1 MQFRDAD
8 DAAASIAF
16 ARFLQER
23 AWMAES
29 VTHFMSLVSEQFQ
42 FLISQAMD
50 GRVTQS
56 LHFPWKRTEIFR
68 PARQC
73 SGIR

>member
-1 MQFRDAD
+1 
-8 DAAASIAF
+8 
-16 ARFLQER
+16 
-23 AWMAES
+23 MAES